1 MAVYR
6 LGYSRVGVAEV
17 DRYLFDVAALF
28 LDEQR
33 SASMAE
39 VVKAY
44 MADASA
50 DRRPRQ
56 RFLARLVTSRSSWVG
71 RRLAA
76 RGKDKILVI
85 PAWGA

>member
-39 VVKAY
+39 VMETYV
-44 MADASA
+44 ADASA
-50 DRRPRQ
+50 GGG
-56 RFLARLVTSRSSWVG
+56 SG
-71 RRLAA
+71 
-76 RGKDKILVI
+76 
-85 PAWGA
+85 